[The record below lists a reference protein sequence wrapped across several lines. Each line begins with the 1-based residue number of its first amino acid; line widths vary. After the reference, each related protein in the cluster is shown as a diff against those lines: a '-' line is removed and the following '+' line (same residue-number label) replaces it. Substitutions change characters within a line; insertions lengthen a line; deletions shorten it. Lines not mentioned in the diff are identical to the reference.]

1 MSVPPARPAGR
12 NRFALASLVL
22 ATVGLVVG
30 IIPLFIGLF
39 LSIVPTTLGLVF
51 GVVGIVRARRLPGGT
66 GFGMA
71 LAGLLI
77 AVATFFLYTTGYG
90 ILW

>member
-1 MSVPPARPAGR
+1 MSVPPSPRADR
-12 NRFALASLVL
+12 NGFALASLVL
-22 ATVGLVVG
+22 SLVGIVVG

-51 GVVGIVRARRLPGGT
+51 GIVGLVRARRLPGNT

-71 LAGLLI
+71 LGGLLV
-77 AVATFFLYTTGYG
+77 AVATYFLYSTGYG
-90 ILW
+90 IIW

>member
-1 MSVPPARPAGR
+1 MSVPPAPRAGR
-12 NRFALASLVL
+12 NGFALASLVL
-22 ATVGLVVG
+22 AIVGLTVG

-51 GVVGIVRARRLPGGT
+51 GVLGLVRARRLPGNT
-66 GFGMA
+66 GFGRA

-77 AVATFFLYTTGYG
+77 AVLTFILYTTGYG
-90 ILW
+90 IIW